1 MFFRLQHD
9 ENQLTM
15 TKKSTKPQAHVL
27 KIQST
32 DAADTPTSV
41 TISRCVATRAKAQAT
56 FAMEPW
62 LTQSHGELDLTAL
75 LETLTA
81 QTNAIKAGD
90 TSDIEAMLFNQ
101 SLTLQAM
108 FTTLSRRAAVN
119 MGAHINAVDTYLR
132 LALKAQSQC
141 RTTLETL
148 AEIKN
153 PRPATFVK
161 QANISN
167 GPQQVNNSTPTTAN
181 GARAPARE
189 ISGNQQNEL
198 LTDGRATHG
207 NPMDTQSA
215 TATSASHSSVETMAA
230 G

>member
-15 TKKSTKPQAHVL
+15 TKKSTKPHAHVL

-41 TISRCVATRAKAQAT
+41 TISRRVATRAKAQAT

-62 LTQSHGELDLTAL
+62 LTQSHGELDLTVL

-81 QTNAIKAGD
+81 QTNAIKAVD

-141 RTTLETL
+141 RTTLEAL

-153 PRPATFVK
+153 PRGATFVR
-161 QANISN
+161 QANIAHT
-167 GPQQVNNSTPTTAN
+167 QQVNNGAPATAN
-181 GARAPARE
+181 DTRAPARD

-198 LTDGRATHG
+198 LTDGRATHV
-207 NPMDTQSA
+207 NPMDTRSA
-215 TATSASHSSVETMAA
+215 TATSASHSSVEAMAA
-230 G
+230 R